1 MPSICQKAMRV
12 QAPEVALVIFDPD
25 SAKIS
30 ENFGENKSHC
40 IHDP

>member
-1 MPSICQKAMRV
+1 MRV

-30 ENFGENKSHC
+30 ENFGGRKQISLY
-40 IHDP
+40 P